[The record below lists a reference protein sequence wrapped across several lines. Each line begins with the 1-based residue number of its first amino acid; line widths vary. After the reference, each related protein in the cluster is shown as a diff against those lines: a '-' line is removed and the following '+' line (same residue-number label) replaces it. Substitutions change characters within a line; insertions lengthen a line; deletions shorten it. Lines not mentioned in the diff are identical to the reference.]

1 MFTLA
6 IQLAAAIS
14 APPPIQN
21 AHPATPEA
29 VVRALYDRVTWKP
42 PQTPNWDSVRAV
54 FHKEAVFSLRLG
66 RGDIRVMDLD
76 GFIREW
82 IDYAK
87 LEPVVKNGFQEK
99 IVRLKATE
107 YGEIANVYVLYEA
120 MIPGYMKAP
129 QQGIDIC
136 HLVKTGGKWTIVSI
150 VNELVDKGKPLPPDL
165 R

>member
-1 MFTLA
+1 MLALTVLLA
-6 IQLAAAIS
+6 IPSTPIQS
-14 APPPIQN
+14 PPPQ
-21 AHPATPEA
+21 PSTPEA

-42 PQTPNWDSVRAV
+42 PQVPDWDSVRAV

-66 RGDIRVMDLD
+66 KGDIRVMNLD
-76 GFIREW
+76 KFIQEW

-107 YGEIANVYVLYEA
+107 HGEIANVYVLYEA

-129 QQGIDIC
+129 EQGIDIC

-150 VNELVDKGKPLPPDL
+150 VNDLVVKGKPLPPDL